1 MQKRNKFDHS
11 HVNSTTFKM
20 GYDIPVALME
30 CLPGDTWQGNTQLF
44 MRIAPTIAPVM
55 HRLYITTKT
64 VFVPMRLLWKNSE
77 DFLTG
82 GKDGMDASV
91 PPYVMIAP
99 TQGSLADYLG
109 LPLCENELKVS
120 ALPFR
125 AYAMIYNWM
134 TRDQDLQDEL
144 PISLEDGEDTTTSL
158 DLVRTCWAKDYFTTA
173 RPWPQKGPGITIP
186 LVGDTGIEADGN
198 FVFTQGEQAATSSF
212 ALGTPYMSIPLSST
226 ASTSGSNANNPM
238 LKTAYNPSGQTYPLQ
253 YLSGLRIGDET
264 GNIGIDVNDLLEAMA
279 MQKIQTRR
287 ALFGSR
293 YEDLL
298 HYWGL
303 KTQDFRLQEPELVSV
318 GRGRVQFSEVLQT
331 SPDASGA
338 GVGQMAGHGVGAM
351 QSGRF
356 RYYCHEH
363 GFLLTL
369 VTVRPQAVY
378 TQGIERM
385 WTRETR
391 WDYWSPDMQHIGQQA
406 VLSKEIFADG
416 TEGDE
421 EIFGYQN
428 RFDEYRRGKNHVSGE
443 FRTTQDYW
451 NMARVFENRPSLN
464 SEFVECDP
472 TDRIFQLSDS
482 LSDQLYCMVQNNF
495 LAKRLVSRN
504 GNPK

>member
-20 GYDIPVALME
+20 GYDIPVALAE

-44 MRIAPTIAPVM
+44 MRVAPTIAPVM
-55 HRLYITTKT
+55 HRLMITTKT
-64 VFVPMRLLWKNSE
+64 VFVPLRLIWKESE

-82 GKDGMDASV
+82 GKDGMNNSI
-91 PPYVMIAP
+91 PPFVRVAP

-109 LPLCENELKVS
+109 LPLCDAELEVS

-125 AYAMIYNWM
+125 AYALIYNWM

-144 PISLEDGEDTTTSL
+144 PISLESGEDTTTSL
-158 DLVRTCWAKDYFTTA
+158 ELMRTCWAKDYFTTA

-186 LVGDTGIEADGN
+186 LVGDTAIEADGRMT
-198 FVFTQGEQAATSSF
+198 FSIGSTVSESDVLRGELYSMADSATTNDNVGVSYGNGM
-212 ALGTPYMSIPLSST
+212 AGTVHPSPLT
-226 ASTSGSNANNPM
+226 
-238 LKTAYNPSGQTYPLQ
+238 
-253 YLSGLRIGDET
+253 YLSGLRVGDSS
-264 GNIGIDVNDLLEAMA
+264 GSIGIDVNDLLEAMA
-279 MQKIQTRR
+279 MQRTQIRR

-331 SPDASGA
+331 SPGSGGE
-338 GVGQMAGHGVGAM
+338 GVGNMAGHGVGAM

-363 GFLLTL
+363 GFLITL
-369 VTVRPQAVY
+369 MTVRPQAVY

-385 WTRETR
+385 WTRKTR
-391 WDYWSPDMQHIGQQA
+391 WDYWSPEMQHIGQQE
-406 VLSKEIFADG
+406 VLNKEVYADG
-416 TEGDE
+416 SDADD

-464 SEFVECDP
+464 SEFVECAP
-472 TDRIFQLSDS
+472 TDRIFQLSES
-482 LSDQLYCMVQNNF
+482 LSDQLYCMIQNNF
-495 LAKRLVSRN
+495 IAKRLVSRN
-504 GNPK
+504 GNPM